1 MKRALLVTTGTVV
14 GVASVLA
21 YKPSTD
27 ALGNIPGV
35 QTVGNLSPALATSGA
50 TANPA
55 AATTP
60 ASTPSS
66 APASAAPSTPAATPA
81 ATATHKAAKKKVAK
95 KKATHK
101 AKKPVATHKAT
112 AKPKP
117 TAAAAQ
123 PTQTTAASA
132 PKPTATATPKPAPT
146 QAATGFKDGTFTSS
160 SQQVLSHGGYYGD
173 LTANVTVSGGKI
185 TSINLNET
193 GGGRNG
199 MFAQAVQQY
208 LVPEI
213 IKTQN
218 PRVGIVSGATGT
230 SMALINALASVL
242 QKA

>member
-21 YKPSTD
+21 YKPSPD
-27 ALGNIPGV
+27 ALSNIPGV
-35 QTVGNLSPALATSGA
+35 QTLGSTQALVPAGASATPASATS
-50 TANPA
+50 
-55 AATTP
+55 P
-60 ASTPSS
+60 ASTP
-66 APASAAPSTPAATPA
+66 AAAPSTQAASPAATPTRK
-81 ATATHKAAKKKVAK
+81 AT
-95 KKATHK
+95 KKATKHK
-101 AKKPVATHKAT
+101 AKKKRTATRSAT
-112 AKPKP
+112 AK
-117 TAAAAQ
+117 

-132 PKPTATATPKPAPT
+132 PKPTSTPKPTATATPTPT
-146 QAATGFKDGTFTSS
+146 QAASGFKDGAFTSG
-160 SQQVLSHGGYYGD
+160 SQQVISHGGYYGD
-173 LTANVTVSGGKI
+173 LTANVTVSGGRI
-185 TSINLNET
+185 TGINLTET
-193 GGGRNG
+193 GGGRND